1 MDEMKASILI
11 QAKADDNQIKKE
23 VDKAGNEIQ
32 QESKKAR
39 TKIVIEADIKDAQE
53 KFNKLS
59 AEYKEL
65 KNRSAS
71 PVVLKAKVD
80 EMRKANDEI
89 VSLRKELRN
98 VQDTANNTGG
108 AIQNLITKFAGF
120 FAIQKIFSF
129 LIDTFNNFQQ
139 AQKEIVLATGATGD
153 ALRDLTNS
161 MLDVQGSV

>member
-53 KFNKLS
+53 KFNRLS

-71 PVVLKAKVD
+71 PVVLKAKAE
-80 EMRKANDEI
+80 EMRAANDEI
-89 VSLRKELRN
+89 VGLRKELRN
-98 VQDTANNTGG
+98 VQETANNTGG